1 MRLRVDFGYDG
12 SGFAGWAAQPGLR
25 TVESELA
32 GAWATVLRTP
42 PPKLTTAGRTDAGV
56 HARGAVVHLDV
67 DPSAYDDLPGRS
79 DRTPAVAA
87 VTRLNGVLPQDI
99 RVREVRVAP
108 EGFDARFS
116 ATSRRYSYR
125 LADGWADPVRRGDT
139 VSWRKPLDVEAMHEA
154 ANALVGLNDF
164 AAFCKRREGAT
175 TVRTLL
181 RYDWTRDDDGVLVAT
196 VIADAFCH
204 SMVRSLVGVVV
215 PVGEGRQPRYWPGE
229 KLAARQR
236 DSAILVMPSHGL
248 CLEEVRYPRDDQ
260 LGVRARESR
269 SVRSLED

>member
-12 SGFAGWAAQPGLR
+12 AGFVGWAAQPGLR

-32 GAWATVLRTP
+32 AAWGTVLRTP

-56 HARGAVVHLDV
+56 HARGAVAHLDV

-79 DRTPAVAA
+79 DRTPGVAA

-99 RVREVRVAP
+99 RVRAVSVAP

-125 LADGWADPVRRGDT
+125 LADGWADPIRRGDT

-204 SMVRSLVGVVV
+204 SMVRSLVGAVV
-215 PVGEGRQPRYWPGE
+215 PVGEGRVPRSWPGE

-236 DSAILVMPSHGL
+236 DSAILVMPPHGL
-248 CLEEVRYPRDDQ
+248 CFEEVRYPRDDQ

-269 SVRSLED
+269 SVRSLAD